1 MSLFTK
7 RIFNQKKDDI
17 LLSVAVKSRI
27 RLSISGFEDQNHAM
41 DNKSMDGYVVDVTKP
56 ESRSN
61 EKEAV
66 EVKTAK
72 THNNNNKELRGK
84 VLFI

>member
-1 MSLFTK
+1 
-7 RIFNQKKDDI
+7 
-17 LLSVAVKSRI
+17 
-27 RLSISGFEDQNHAM
+27 
-41 DNKSMDGYVVDVTKP
+41 MDGYVVDVTKP